1 MHDKQ
6 KKKKIGATVGER
18 FRRQYKKIKNVFTQ
32 SDKANA
38 HGSKL
43 TYAHLCSFHR
53 QNVHMVFQ
61 VLVYCGGEKR

>member
-1 MHDKQ
+1 MHDKYEGE
-6 KKKKIGATVGER
+6 KNGATVGER
-18 FRRQYKKIKNVFTQ
+18 FRRQYAKKIVTQ
-32 SDKANA
+32 PDKASA

-43 TYAHLCSFHR
+43 TYAYAHLCSFHR